1 MRKEITKPS
10 IEGLFCIDKPDGIS
24 SFKVVDKVRKYLK
37 IQKVGHTGTLDK
49 MVTGV
54 LVICLG
60 KATRVVEYLQMGTK
74 IYEATI
80 HLGISTD
87 TDDAEGIILNKVIVD
102 NITLDKVRD
111 VMKIFTGKILQKPPL
126 YSAIKKSGVRLY
138 KLARAGTHVEIE
150 PREVEI
156 YNIEIKKFCLP
167 FLEITAEVSP
177 GTYIRSLARD
187 IGNTLS
193 CGAHISQL
201 RRIKDGNITI
211 NMCTKLDELLKM
223 NLEKVIKS
231 RSFIPMNEAL
241 SDIPT
246 INIDEAGMKQIKNG
260 ISLKILD
267 EIKSEGLF
275 QVKYEGALV
284 AVGRLKDGIFKP
296 NKVLM

>member
-60 KATRVVEYLQMGTK
+60 KATRVVEYLQVGTK

-260 ISLKILD
+260 ISVEILD
-267 EIKSEGLF
+267 ETISEGLF
-275 QVKYEGALV
+275 QVKYEGTLV

>member
-10 IEGLFCIDKPDGIS
+10 VEGLFCIDKPDGIS

-60 KATRVVEYLQMGTK
+60 KATRVVEYLQVGTK

-260 ISLKILD
+260 ISVEILD
-267 EIKSEGLF
+267 ETISEGLF
-275 QVKYEGALV
+275 QVKYEGTLV